1 MLFRD
6 KQGKIIEIC
15 KKDYINDTDYY
26 KAIMNTKES
35 LNTKE
40 YNNSDEFERITNLIK
55 IK

>member
-6 KQGKIIEIC
+6 KQGKIVEIC

-26 KAIMNTKES
+26 KAIMNTK
-35 LNTKE
+35 NTSNTSQ
-40 YNNSDEFERITNLIK
+40 YNNGDEFERITNLIK